1 MCKKLIVV
9 LTMSF
14 CLISSVGAGTVTWDF
29 ENGEDHNFTFYSTY
43 PAVAGLDDPN
53 TAGDEKI
60 TGMVGISRLPDA
72 GIAWTVGP
80 PNQFDGLKPAADV
93 ENARVDANGLLDYS
107 LGAERIATESG
118 TLNTYNLNQ
127 HGDYIHTQEN
137 DQIASSPIV
146 VLDANAVLTVWSLG
160 GGSGTHAP
168 EYDPDVAMW
177 YTDGSS
183 GIAVISFEEDD
194 KYAILATLHLNGKGT
209 LTEDTLDLSAFAG
222 RRVFLDVVD
231 AFEGSWGWL
240 AVDEI
245 QITNAT
251 SKTAGF
257 ICQLTDGELVWGLD
271 QAQVDHLTLLGYD
284 VKVIDYQDIGSEVF
298 TMDDAN
304 ALDVMIISESPNSN
318 ACDNLIGMTVPLMHQ
333 EAFAWD
339 NYSFMGVR
347 TNIRW
352 LAEQTQVEIVNDTH
366 PIMVDAGF
374 SVGKLP
380 WFTAPDQYTTEDVN
394 MMAPGAELLIKADT
408 EEAAVVFVMEKGAE
422 LADGNSVP
430 NNVVCFSIPG
440 NQDGLNQVNGII
452 DASIM
457 SDEQWALYDAALRWL
472 NPPPVEIPPMVAHW
486 SMDDG
491 AGTVVTDSAGS
502 NDGEIVGNVTWIAD
516 GALDGAV
523 SYDVTD
529 PNAAILVPHAAE
541 LDFGDVDFSISLM
554 VRYPTVPGDAE
565 HQLILKGSFGGDT
578 ESGSRY
584 VLFNKSGR
592 YRFEIDNGPAD
603 VKSGGLSIDN
613 TPVVTGEWVHVVVVR
628 DSVNDLLS
636 MYINGAVPEGGTST
650 DVSGDIS
657 SGEDLYIG
665 NSMRSGATS
674 EADIDDVRI
683 FDVALTEDEIA
694 AIY

>member
-1 MCKKLIVV
+1 
-9 LTMSF
+9 
-14 CLISSVGAGTVTWDF
+14 
-29 ENGEDHNFTFYSTY
+29 
-43 PAVAGLDDPN
+43 
-53 TAGDEKI
+53 
-60 TGMVGISRLPDA
+60 
-72 GIAWTVGP
+72 
-80 PNQFDGLKPAADV
+80 
-93 ENARVDANGLLDYS
+93 
-107 LGAERIATESG
+107 
-118 TLNTYNLNQ
+118 
-127 HGDYIHTQEN
+127 
-137 DQIASSPIV
+137 
-146 VLDANAVLTVWSLG
+146 
-160 GGSGTHAP
+160 
-168 EYDPDVAMW
+168 
-177 YTDGSS
+177 
-183 GIAVISFEEDD
+183 
-194 KYAILATLHLNGKGT
+194 
-209 LTEDTLDLSAFAG
+209 
-222 RRVFLDVVD
+222 
-231 AFEGSWGWL
+231 
-240 AVDEI
+240 
-245 QITNAT
+245 
-251 SKTAGF
+251 
-257 ICQLTDGELVWGLD
+257 
-271 QAQVDHLTLLGYD
+271 
-284 VKVIDYQDIGSEVF
+284 
-298 TMDDAN
+298 
-304 ALDVMIISESPNSN
+304 
-318 ACDNLIGMTVPLMHQ
+318 
-333 EAFAWD
+333 
-339 NYSFMGVR
+339 
-347 TNIRW
+347 
-352 LAEQTQVEIVNDTH
+352 
-366 PIMVDAGF
+366 
-374 SVGKLP
+374 
-380 WFTAPDQYTTEDVN
+380 
-394 MMAPGAELLIKADT
+394 
-408 EEAAVVFVMEKGAE
+408 
-422 LADGNSVP
+422 
-430 NNVVCFSIPG
+430 
-440 NQDGLNQVNGII
+440 
-452 DASIM
+452 
-457 SDEQWALYDAALRWL
+457 
-472 NPPPVEIPPMVAHW
+472 MVAHW